1 MALTALGG
9 GEAMALS
16 QPSLDKGTVSR
27 EPAAAAG
34 RGASQPLTLG
44 LGMQADR
51 RMSTLVKGVY
61 VRGSW
66 APPLQCETD
75 GGRGADEGKPGVLLW
90 FLEEPGQVAC
100 VSPFLMLCL
109 ISPRLARFRV
119 H

>member
-16 QPSLDKGTVSR
+16 QPPLDKGAVSR

-34 RGASQPLTLG
+34 RGASQPLTLR
-44 LGMQADR
+44 LGMQVDL

-75 GGRGADEGKPGVLLW
+75 GGRGQVKESPVFCSGFSRSQARLPAFLL
-90 FLEEPGQVAC
+90 
-100 VSPFLMLCL
+100 S
-109 ISPRLARFRV
+109 
-119 H
+119 